1 MTFRTGRLSVVVFA
15 VVLLTACAGGTS
27 PRASSS
33 VGHARIGLAVS
44 KECVAGSSTECVS
57 VRGEGVLT
65 PSNYENAGVQDATVI
80 EDGGQ
85 STVHV
90 TFTDDG
96 ATVLNTLTKQA
107 VQAGSG
113 ARLILEVGG
122 KIVGTPAVMEPI
134 EDREVS
140 IIVAREDNAQT
151 LVDSILGR

>member
-1 MTFRTGRLSVVVFA
+1 M
-15 VVLLTACAGGTS
+15 
-27 PRASSS
+27 
-33 VGHARIGLAVS
+33 
-44 KECVAGSSTECVS
+44 
-57 VRGEGVLT
+57 RGEGVLT